1 MNYSDIAWIILA
13 FLFGGA
19 LKGTIGVGAPVV
31 VVPILT
37 IFFDIQ
43 TAVMTMVIPNLVT
56 NLWQTYQYRQF
67 IKSIR
72 FVIKFALSGA
82 IGAAIGTTLL
92 ISLSPAPLLLGLSS
106 VIFMFVFFRIQK
118 PNSIMSETVTRLL
131 VIPCGLIGGVLQGS
145 AGVSA
150 PVSVTFLNLM
160 KLKRNN
166 FIPIISIYFVS
177 MSLIQIPLL
186 SSTGALTPAYVLYSG
201 LAVPIIFLGM
211 IIGHITSRYISEK
224 AFEKIIIWILFL
236 MAIKLTH
243 RALTGQ

>member
-1 MNYSDIAWIILA
+1 MNYFDIAWIILA

-43 TAVMTMVIPNLVT
+43 TAVTTMVIPNLIT
-56 NLWQTYQYRQF
+56 NLWQTYQYRQC

-72 FVIKFALSGA
+72 FIIKFTLSGA
-82 IGAAIGTTLL
+82 LGAAIGTTLL
-92 ISLSPAPLLLGLSS
+92 INLNAAPLLLGLSS

-118 PNSIMSETVTRLL
+118 PNSILSDSVAKLL
-131 VIPCGLIGGVLQGS
+131 VIPCGLIGGILQGS

-150 PVSVTFLNLM
+150 PVSVTFLNSM

-186 SSTGALTPAYVLYSG
+186 SSIGALNLEYVLYSS

-211 IIGHITSRYISEK
+211 FIGHVTSRYISENS
-224 AFEKIIIWILFL
+224 FEKIIIWVLFL

>member
-1 MNYSDIAWIILA
+1 MNYFDIAWIILA

-43 TAVMTMVIPNLVT
+43 TAVTTMVIPNLIT
-56 NLWQTYQYRQF
+56 NLWQTYQYRQC

-72 FVIKFALSGA
+72 FIIKFTLSGA
-82 IGAAIGTTLL
+82 LGAAIGTTLL
-92 ISLSPAPLLLGLSS
+92 INLSAAPLLLGLSS

-118 PNSIMSETVTRLL
+118 PNSILSDSVAKLL
-131 VIPCGLIGGVLQGS
+131 VIPCGLIGGILQGS

-150 PVSVTFLNLM
+150 PVSVTFLNSM

-186 SSTGALTPAYVLYSG
+186 SSIGALNLEYVLYSS

-211 IIGHITSRYISEK
+211 FIGHVTSRYISENS
-224 AFEKIIIWILFL
+224 FEKIIIWVLFL

>member
-1 MNYSDIAWIILA
+1 MNYFDIACIILA

-37 IFFDIQ
+37 IFFDLQ
-43 TAVMTMVIPNLVT
+43 TAVTTMVIPNLVT
-56 NLWQTYQYRQF
+56 NLWQTYQYRQC
-67 IKSIR
+67 IKSI
-72 FVIKFALSGA
+72 KFIMKFTLAGA
-82 IGAAIGTTLL
+82 VGAAIGTALL
-92 ISLSPAPLLLGLSS
+92 INLSAAPLLLGLSS
-106 VIFMFVFFRIQK
+106 VIFMFVFFRIRK
-118 PNSIMSETVTRLL
+118 PNAILSDTFTKLL
-131 VIPCGLIGGVLQGS
+131 VIPCGLIGGILQGS

-150 PVSVTFLNLM
+150 PVSVTFLNSM

-177 MSLIQIPLL
+177 MSLVQIPLL
-186 SSTGALTPAYVLYSG
+186 SSIGTLNLEYVLYSG
-201 LAVPIIFLGM
+201 LAVPIIFVGM
-211 IIGHITSRYISEK
+211 YIGHVSSRYISENL
-224 AFEKIIIWILFL
+224 FEKIIIWVLFF